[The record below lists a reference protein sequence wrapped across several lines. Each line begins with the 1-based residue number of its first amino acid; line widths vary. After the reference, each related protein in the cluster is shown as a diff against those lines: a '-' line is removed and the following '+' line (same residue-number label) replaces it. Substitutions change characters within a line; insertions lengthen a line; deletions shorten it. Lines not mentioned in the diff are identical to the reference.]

1 MDDPTACRI
10 VKSLQDKGLVDS
22 VPDPH
27 HGRRILITPS
37 PAGALLA
44 PALDAIAEDLGRV
57 LEAGLTPEEGRVLR
71 TSLIKVIG
79 ALGTPTPPA
88 LPESVSPDL
97 LPLT

>member
-22 VPDPH
+22 APDPH

-44 PALDAIAEDLGRV
+44 PALDAIAEDLGRA
-57 LEAGLTPEEGRVLR
+57 LEAGLTAEEGRVLR

-79 ALGTPTPPA
+79 ALGTPTPPG